1 MRIVELSDM
10 ELIDI
15 RRFLS
20 EMIEIRRNTIDELQK
35 LERFD
40 DKQWAKDYADLER
53 RDIEICKA
61 FLEKFHY

>member
-1 MRIVELSDM
+1 MRTVELTDV

-20 EMIEIRRNTIDELQK
+20 EMIDIRRDTIDQLQK
-35 LERFD
+35 LKGFD
-40 DKQWAKDYADLER
+40 EKGWAKDYADFER